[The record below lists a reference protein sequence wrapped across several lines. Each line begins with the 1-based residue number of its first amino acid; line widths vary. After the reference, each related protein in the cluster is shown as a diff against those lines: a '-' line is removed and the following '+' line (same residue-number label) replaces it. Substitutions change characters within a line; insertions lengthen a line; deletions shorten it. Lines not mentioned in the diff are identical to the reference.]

1 MEHRASI
8 ADKSQQ
14 EALITRLQQ
23 VPLLSK
29 CSASYLQPMPK
40 AAKPRPLGTDD
51 VLYQQGD
58 PPVGVYVLLEGTL
71 VARRDGEE
79 TCRIEPVAS
88 VGDIS
93 RLTGLPSSEE
103 ISSIESGPALHIPF
117 RSSRFFSRGTRI
129 CISV

>member
-1 MEHRASI
+1 MEHKASI
-8 ADKSQQ
+8 ADKVRQ
-14 EALITRLQQ
+14 EAPITRLQQ

-29 CSASYLQPMPK
+29 CSASYLQLMPK
-40 AAKPRPLGTDD
+40 PARPRPLGTGD
-51 VLYQQGD
+51 VLSRQGN
-58 PPVGVYVLLEGTL
+58 PPVGVDVLLEGTL

-103 ISSIESGPALHIPF
+103 ISSIEPGLALHIPY
-117 RSSRFFSRGTRI
+117 RSSRFFSRGRRI
-129 CISV
+129 CLIV